1 MGAAN
6 CKCGQSFVMAVDYL
20 NHKKT
25 CTACESDFIN
35 GLKFKQGVKVL
46 FGLEQQGHITKVEEM
61 LKKYCSWDEINK
73 AIGWAGDA
81 AQQDYI
87 RYLKRNSEQ
96 LQSRISELEQQLAAE
111 REANRWIPVTES
123 IPKEQGVYLVSFHN
137 GVFGWFD
144 CCELY
149 FTPNLVFNNLIEHG
163 ATHWRKIQEVK

>member
-1 MGAAN
+1 MSY
-6 CKCGQSFVMAVDYL
+6 K
-20 NHKKT
+20 
-25 CTACESDFIN
+25 N
-35 GLKFKQGVKVL
+35 GL
-46 FGLEQQGHITKVEEM
+46 
-61 LKKYCSWDEINK
+61 SNK
-73 AIGWAGDA
+73 
-81 AQQDYI
+81 
-87 RYLKRNSEQ
+87 E
-96 LQSRISELEQQLAAE
+96 ISEALRLLSDTDVVKNYLVKKSINLAADRIDFNDALIAEIEQKLAQE

>member
-1 MGAAN
+1 M
-6 CKCGQSFVMAVDYL
+6 S
-20 NHKKT
+20 
-25 CTACESDFIN
+25 ESTTIKNDETVRF
-35 GLKFKQGVKVL
+35 LA
-46 FGLEQQGHITKVEEM
+46 ITPERFEEM
-61 LKKYCSWDEINK
+61 KSLI
-73 AIGWAGDA
+73 A
-81 AQQDYI
+81 
-87 RYLKRNSEQ
+87 
-96 LQSRISELEQQLAAE
+96 ELEQQLAQE